1 MSSPAL
7 LQQCNTLL
15 ELMLHKLTK
24 VSNMLV
30 FCELIVS
37 KLNLKQKFLVLLSGL
52 YENLAAAEAYMGT
65 VWIVSM

>member
-1 MSSPAL
+1 
-7 LQQCNTLL
+7 
-15 ELMLHKLTK
+15 
-24 VSNMLV
+24 MLV